1 MEFFKTDAGIIISMI
16 LVIILFSL
24 ISRLVNKLM
33 TFLYL
38 KISEKHKPDPGKFLL
53 LSTIVRFTI
62 IFIGVSY
69 AISLHP
75 SIKSVSTSLLASAGL
90 ATAIVGFSAKDV
102 LANFVAGFT
111 IIIFRPFTITNWIK
125 VGEDHE
131 GIVEEIKLLHTV
143 IKDVSNRRMI
153 VPNSKI
159 VSNYVI
165 NSSYKDERIRQNVE
179 FKIVLSSDFNKAIEI
194 IREIAEASP
203 LSIDN
208 RSSDEKSEHFPI
220 VEVKLKHFESST
232 IVLDARVWVNNP
244 KDARTIRWDL
254 NGKVKERFD
263 QKGIEMAQPN
273 LNLKFKN
280 DLEINTDSKLRK
292 E

>member
-1 MEFFKTDAGIIISMI
+1 MEFFKTDVGLIISMI

-24 ISRLVNKLM
+24 VSSLVKKLM
-33 TFLYL
+33 TFIYM
-38 KISEKHKPDPGKFLL
+38 KISVKHKTDPGRFLL
-53 LSTIVRFTI
+53 FSSIIRFTI

-75 SIKSVSTSLLASAGL
+75 SIKSLSTSLLASAGI
-90 ATAIVGFSAKDV
+90 ATAVIGFAAKDV

-131 GIVEEIKLLHTV
+131 GIVEEIRLLHTV
-143 IKDVSNRRMI
+143 IKDITNRRMI

-159 VSNYVI
+159 VSSYVI

-179 FKIVLSSDFNKAIEI
+179 FKIDHSSDVKKAMEI

-208 RSSDEKSEHFPI
+208 RSPDEISEHFPI
-220 VEVKLKHFESST
+220 VEVELRQFEYSLV
-232 IVLDARVWVNNP
+232 VLVAWVCVNNP
-244 KDARTIRWDL
+244 KDAWTIRWSL
-254 NGKVKERFD
+254 NESIKERFD
-263 QKGIEMAQPN
+263 QEGIKMVQSNRN
-273 LNLKFKN
+273 LIFKN
-280 DLEINTDSKLRK
+280 DLEINTDSKPGK